1 MSDRAPSPTEP
12 SRVFLTGGSGLLGS
26 HIAERLLGEGHAV
39 VALHR
44 PGSDTSFLKGLGCT
58 LLEGDLGDG
67 PSQLAEQIAGCR
79 WAVHCAARV
88 YSGKDWSVVR
98 AVNVEG
104 TRNTLEAAAR
114 AGVRHAV
121 HVSSVVVYGETS
133 GSMDGAG
140 PLEGTIRPDNLYAR
154 SKRLA
159 EEVATEIHESGRMQ
173 VTIVRPSA
181 VYGERDR
188 LFAPNLARLLQI
200 PVVPLMGRGDNTVP
214 VVYAGNVAAACGLG
228 LGRKGVWERLQFG
241 RGFPTDP
248 AGASRGTRPG
258 ARALPDLRL
267 FAGRS
272 RAGGGKSGRRC
283 QAYCARFARGVWS
296 EGSAP
301 RTRREPVFVAAGAG
315 MARLAT
321 FRTARVRVAQNGEV
335 ATPPSG
341 QRGNRSHNNEVT
353 ET

>member
-26 HIAERLLGEGHAV
+26 HIAERLLGEGHEV

-121 HVSSVVVYGETS
+121 HVSSVAVYGETS

-214 VVYAGNVAAACGLG
+214 VVYAGNVAAAVASALDGRGSGSAFNLAVDFPLTQRELLEGLARGLGRSPTFVCLPAALVRAVAKVADGARLIVPGLRGVSGARVARLG
-228 LGRKGVWERLQFG
+228 LGENPYSSQRAREWLGW
-241 RGFPTDP
+241 
-248 AGASRGTRPG
+248 RPSVPHES
-258 ARALPDLRL
+258 ALRRTGKWLLR
-267 FAGRS
+267 R
-272 RAGGGKSGRRC
+272 
-283 QAYCARFARGVWS
+283 QD
-296 EGSAP
+296 
-301 RTRREPVFVAAGAG
+301 
-315 MARLAT
+315 
-321 FRTARVRVAQNGEV
+321 
-335 ATPPSG
+335 
-341 QRGNRSHNNEVT
+341 NEVT
-353 ET
+353 GVTTTR

>member
-26 HIAERLLGEGHAV
+26 HIAERLLGEGHEV

-58 LLEGDLGDG
+58 LSEGDLDDD
-67 PSQLAEQIAGCR
+67 PSQLAEQIEGCR

-88 YSGKDWSVVR
+88 YSGKDWSVVQ

-121 HVSSVVVYGETS
+121 HVSSVAVYGETS
-133 GSMDGAG
+133 GPMDGAR

-159 EEVATEIHESGRMQ
+159 EEVATEIHESGRIQ

-200 PVVPLMGRGDNTVP
+200 PVVPVMGRGDNTVP
-214 VVYAGNVAAACGLG
+214 VVYAGNVAAGVASALDGRGSGSAFNLAVDFPLTQRALLEGLARGLGRSPTFVCLPAALVRVVASVADGARFVVPGLRWVSGARVARLG
-228 LGRKGVWERLQFG
+228 LGENPYSSQRAREWLGWRPSVPHESAL
-241 RGFPTDP
+241 
-248 AGASRGTRPG
+248 RGT
-258 ARALPDLRL
+258 
-267 FAGRS
+267 GRWLLH
-272 RAGGGKSGRRC
+272 R
-283 QAYCARFARGVWS
+283 
-296 EGSAP
+296 
-301 RTRREPVFVAAGAG
+301 
-315 MARLAT
+315 
-321 FRTARVRVAQNGEV
+321 
-335 ATPPSG
+335 
-341 QRGNRSHNNEVT
+341 HDNEVT
-353 ET
+353 ES